1 MPETD
6 GKSKREP
13 VNMPW
18 FRMYHEFATDPK
30 VQMLSEVEQRRYVM
44 LLCLRCCNGDV
55 TLQDAEVAFQLRI
68 SDDDWAKTKA
78 ILIDK
83 NLIDE
88 DSKPTSWERRQRLS
102 DTSKIRVSR
111 HRERKKA
118 EAETQCNVTVTPQ
131 IQKKIQIKKEDNPPT
146 PQGGNLDCLTAYEL
160 WNETALRCGLPQAA
174 KLTPDRRR
182 KLAARLKDYS
192 LNGWKQA
199 LVNIER
205 SSFLNGDND
214 RGWRANL
221 DFLLQP
227 TSFAKVH
234 DGSFGNGRARTTNPW
249 QAEREAEAARLQE
262 MLARIDAKR
271 AEAVQ

>member
-1 MPETD
+1 MTENAE
-6 GKSKREP
+6 KSKQER

-30 VQMLSEVEQRRYVM
+30 VQMLSEVDQRRFVM

-68 SDDDWAKTKA
+68 SEPEWAKTKA

-83 NLIDE
+83 NLIDT

-118 EAETQCNVTVTPQ
+118 EAETPCNVTVTPQ

-160 WNETALRCGLPQAA
+160 WNETALRCGIPQAA
-174 KLTPDRRR
+174 KFTPDRRR
-182 KLAARLKDYS
+182 KIAARLKDYS

-199 LVNIER
+199 LGNIEK
-205 SSFLNGDND
+205 SSFLTGDND
-214 RGWRANL
+214 RGWRPNL
-221 DFLLQP
+221 DWLLQP

-249 QAEREAEAARLQE
+249 QAEREAEAEKLKGI
-262 MLARIDAKR
+262 LARIDAKH
-271 AEAVQ
+271 AGVVQ